1 MKISP
6 EKLKQDLAVVVD
18 PAFAVQ
24 LVDSYTEMQQRFYAG
39 DWQPSELDG
48 GYFCEVAARA
58 IYQLDTGTI
67 THSLLPGKIAEQLR
81 STSLQSKHSLDLKDR
96 DHFCRVMQTTYNFRS
111 NRGIAH
117 VSPTYSANHLD
128 ATLII
133 ANVKWM
139 FAEFLR
145 LAKKLDRDEV
155 VSIIE
160 AIIQFEHPLIHELE
174 GKPLV
179 LSNLLSTSEEILILL
194 QHAISG
200 CLTRSELKEAIKN
213 KDQSTVNKAISLLNS
228 VKQIRLSS
236 TGEVVITPLGQ
247 KRVHEKIL
255 TKLSSTDGKQRTR

>member
-1 MKISP
+1 VKITS
-6 EKLKQDLAVVVD
+6 EQLKKDIAIVVD

-24 LVDSYTEMQQRFYAG
+24 LVDSYSEMQQRFYAG

-48 GYFCEVAARA
+48 GHFCEVAARA

-67 THSLLPGKIAEQLR
+67 THSLLPGKIAELLR
-81 STSLQSKHSLDLKDR
+81 SNSPHSQHLLDIKDR
-96 DHFCRVMQTTYNFRS
+96 DHFCRVLQTTYNFRS

-117 VSPTYSANHLD
+117 VSLTYTANHLD
-128 ATLII
+128 ATLVI

-145 LAKKLDRDEV
+145 LTKNLDRNEV
-155 VSIIE
+155 VRIIE
-160 AIIQFEHPLIHELE
+160 AIVQFEHPLIHELE

-194 QHAISG
+194 QHAMSG

-213 KDQSTVNKAISLLNS
+213 RDQSTVNKAISRLNS
-228 VKQIRLSS
+228 DKEIRLSS

-247 KRVHEKIL
+247 KHVHEEIL
-255 TKLSSTDGKQRTR
+255 PKLSLSNGR